1 VAPGHERIDPVTVE
15 QLNLVLGGGALVLL
29 VAVGA
34 IRVSTRIGLPSLLFY
49 LAIGLLMGESV
60 LGIDFENAEL
70 TQVLGLTAL
79 AIILAEG
86 GITTR
91 WTSVRPAIGFA
102 AVLSTV
108 GVAISVGITAAIA
121 HLLLDQQ
128 WRTAILF
135 GAVVTST
142 DAAAVFSVLR
152 RLPLSGRL
160 AAALEAES
168 GFNDAPVVI
177 LVTIVVSDSWA
188 QASVWSV
195 LGTIGYELV
204 AGAAIGLAVGRAG
217 QWLLARSALPAAGL
231 YPLATVALLLLGYA
245 GAGLA
250 HASGFLAVYLAGLW
264 LGNARLPHRRAV
276 VGFVEGLAWLAQIG
290 LFVLLGLLASP
301 SRLQHALLPALVIGL
316 GLLLVARPLSV
327 FGSAVWFR
335 LPWREQAFLSWAGL
349 RGAVPIVLATIPLT
363 EHYPGAADVFDVVF
377 VLVVVFTVVQ
387 APTLPWMAR
396 LLRLGD
402 PSAPADLD
410 VDVAPLDDLRA
421 DLLQVQIPAGSRLAG
436 VYLDELRLPV
446 GAEVTLLT
454 RAGATRVPDERA
466 RLRTG
471 DHLVIITTAA
481 ARPGTERRLR
491 AVSRAGRLARWL
503 GETGD

>member
-1 VAPGHERIDPVTVE
+1 VTVE
-15 QLNLVLGGGALVLL
+15 RLNLVLGAGALVLL

-34 IRVSTRIGLPSLLFY
+34 VRVSTRVGLPSLLFY
-49 LAIGLLMGESV
+49 LGIGLLMGESV

-91 WTSVRPAIGFA
+91 WAAVRPAIGFA
-102 AVLSTV
+102 AVLSTLGVAVSV
-108 GVAISVGITAAIA
+108 GVTAAIA
-121 HLLLDQQ
+121 HLLLDQS
-128 WRTAILF
+128 WRTAILY

-160 AAALEAES
+160 SGALEAES
-168 GFNDAPVVI
+168 AFNDAPVVI
-177 LVTIVVSDSWA
+177 LVTLVVSDSWER
-188 QASVWSV
+188 ASVWSV

-217 QWLLARSALPAAGL
+217 QWLLSRSALPAAGL

-276 VGFVEGLAWLAQIG
+276 IGFVEGLAWLAQIG

-301 SRLQHALLPALVIGL
+301 SRLPHALLPALAVGL
-316 GLLLVARPLSV
+316 GLLLVARPLAV
-327 FGSAVWFR
+327 LVSAAGFR
-335 LPWREQAFLSWAGL
+335 IPWREQAFLSWAGL

-363 EHYPGAADVFDVVF
+363 EHYPGAGDIFDVVF
-377 VLVVVFTVVQ
+377 VLVVVFTIVQ

-396 LLRLGD
+396 VLRLGD
-402 PSAPADLD
+402 PSRPTDLD
-410 VDVAPLDDLRA
+410 VDVAPLDDVRA
-421 DLLQVQIPAGSRLAG
+421 DLLQVSIPTGSRLAG
-436 VYLDELRLPV
+436 VWMDELHLPT

-454 RAGATRVPDERA
+454 RAGATHVPDPKT

-471 DHLVIITTAA
+471 DHLVIVTTAA
-481 ARPGTERRLR
+481 ARRACEQRLR
-491 AVSRAGRLARWL
+491 AISRAGKLARWL